1 MFTHPGLRTL
11 GLGALFALALPAF
24 AAEGS
29 AAADELPAPEIVVKG
44 DAVRG
49 GALGFSPFA
58 ITPADIRE
66 RRVPK
71 IEDLL
76 RDVPGV
82 NVRDFGLSGVANA
95 IAIRGFANGGHGG
108 DLGIVLDGI
117 PLNEANSHADGYV
130 DLSVIVP
137 LEVGGFTVFRGPVS
151 ALYGNFNRGGLIA
164 IETRKRGD
172 YAEGD
177 LSFGSFNA
185 ADAQGAFGATFGK
198 NQQVN
203 AAAQFYRT
211 DGFRPQSRLDRGT
224 LAARYAARLS
234 PSLDVALSG
243 RFHAQGGSSPSYLT
257 AVQFAADPYGID
269 PRVQNDG
276 SEKRFGTARLDLNYT
291 VAPELRLLTFLYG
304 TRQDFTRW
312 FTRPVSPTL
321 WRQREESYDRRVGG
335 AGASLNGAF
344 GFGQRS
350 VAFVAGIEGFSE
362 TTAFQFYDGVVN
374 RRRVNPAL
382 NDRET
387 TLRSVSAFA
396 EANIPLNSRFDLSLG
411 LRYDRFTGDCR
422 LLGPETGSDPCGRL
436 DDIDN
441 LSPKAALR
449 FKAAPWLEV
458 RGSYAEGFALPGG
471 FTKFAP
477 GAQALDPNRLRQYEL
492 GARIA
497 PAAGLEVDVVGF
509 RLDSD
514 DEFRTVAPGI
524 FENFGATR
532 RQGLEVSARY
542 EPDERIE
549 LRAVYA
555 YIDTAITENAS
566 PALVGRRVPG
576 ASDHTATVS
585 AAVRPI
591 PALRIN
597 AAWRHVGRYA
607 VDAPNTRFSRRYD
620 LLDLGASY
628 DIAPERL
635 RVFVNIENATDA
647 AYASTE
653 FLIAGQPLFAPGAPR
668 SVRAGLQAGF

>member
-1 MFTHPGLRTL
+1 MLTRPALRAL
-11 GLGALFALALPAF
+11 GTAAFCALAWPPL
-24 AAEGS
+24 AAKE
-29 AAADELPAPEIVVKG
+29 AADELLAPEIVVKG
-44 DAVRG
+44 EALRG
-49 GALGFSPFA
+49 GALGFSPFT
-58 ITPADIRE
+58 ITPAEIRE

-82 NVRDFGLSGVANA
+82 NVRDFGLAGVANA
-95 IAIRGFANGGHGG
+95 ISIRGFANGGHGG

-164 IETRKRGD
+164 IESRKRGD
-172 YAEGD
+172 YAEAD
-177 LSFGSFNA
+177 LSFGSCNT
-185 ADAQGAFGATFGK
+185 ADAQGALGVAIGDR
-198 NQQVN
+198 QQVN
-203 AAAQFYRT
+203 AAAQFFRT

-224 LAARYAARLS
+224 AALRYAAQLTS
-234 PSLDVALSG
+234 ALDLALSG
-243 RFHAQGGSSPSYLT
+243 RFHAQGGDSASYLT
-257 AVQFAADPYGID
+257 AAQFAADPYGID

-291 VAPELRLLTFLYG
+291 VAPDLRLLNFLYG

-312 FTRPVSPTL
+312 FTRPVSPTV

-335 AGASLNGAF
+335 AGTSLNGSFAL
-344 GFGQRS
+344 GERRA
-350 VAFVAGIEGFSE
+350 AFVAGIEGFSE
-362 TTAFQFYDGVVN
+362 TTAFQFYDGVAN

-387 TLRSVSAFA
+387 TLRSISAFA
-396 EANIPLNSRFDLSLG
+396 EANVPLHRLADLSLG
-411 LRYDRFTGDCR
+411 IRYDRFTGDCER
-422 LLGPETGSDPCGRL
+422 LGPETGSDPCGRL
-436 DDIDN
+436 DGIDN
-441 LSPKAALR
+441 FSPKAALR
-449 FKAAPWLEV
+449 VRPLSWLEV

-497 PAAGLEVDVVGF
+497 PAAGLEIDVVGF

-524 FENFGATR
+524 FENFGETR
-532 RQGLEVSARY
+532 REGLELSARY
-542 EPDERIE
+542 DLDERVE

-555 YIDTAITENAS
+555 YIDTEIKANAS

-576 ASDHTATVS
+576 ASDHSATVS

-591 PALRIN
+591 PPLRLN

-607 VDAPNTRFSRRYD
+607 VDAPNTRFSRPYD

-628 DIAPERL
+628 DVAPSRL
-635 RVFVNIENATDA
+635 RLFVNIENATYA
-647 AYASTE
+647 TYASTV
-653 FLIAGQPLFAPGAPR
+653 FLIAGQELIAPGAPR
-668 SVRAGLQAGF
+668 SVRAGIQAGF